1 MLNIQMQTHS
11 NAEYSNIE
19 YSNVEYSN
27 VEHSIFDN
35 AILHWKPG
43 LFYICTLLLS
53 LYMSLGSLMPR
64 RHFAPRYQQPVYTC
78 HWAPW
83 CPGAILHQD
92 ISSTLT
98 SQNNTLIITNIIF
111 HISYHHNIISGP
123 CRAGYPALQRQATP
137 QHSATENITISNSLE
152 FTHCLKGKY
161 PCN

>member
-27 VEHSIFDN
+27 VEHSI
-35 AILHWKPG
+35 LTMP
-43 LFYICTLLLS
+43 FYTGNLAYFTYAHCYS
-53 LYMSLGSLMPR
+53 
-64 RHFAPRYQQPVYTC
+64 VYTC

-137 QHSATENITISNSLE
+137 QHSAAEKHNNFELTRVHTLPERKISLQLTPSSWTYHNME
-152 FTHCLKGKY
+152 GRRHD
-161 PCN
+161 